1 MKTKETLFLLLCFIL
16 STEAFSQKGPE
27 WLKDAVIYHIYPS
40 SFQDSDGNGIGDLK
54 GIHSRLDYIRSI
66 GVNTIWLSPIFSSEF
81 KDGGYDITDF
91 YRIDPRFG
99 QNETLTALIQTAHS
113 KGIRVCLDLVA
124 GHTSDKHPW
133 FYSPSRLIPTCNIV
147 ITTFGQPTKTK
158 TQKYVDAPDAARNGY
173 YMKNFFDCQPALN
186 YGFAQPDPN
195 HPWEQSVNAPGPQAV
210 RRELKISLLSGWTKE

>member
-91 YRIDPRFG
+91 LPY
-99 QNETLTALIQTAHS
+99 
-113 KGIRVCLDLVA
+113 
-124 GHTSDKHPW
+124 
-133 FYSPSRLIPTCNIV
+133 
-147 ITTFGQPTKTK
+147 
-158 TQKYVDAPDAARNGY
+158 
-173 YMKNFFDCQPALN
+173 
-186 YGFAQPDPN
+186 
-195 HPWEQSVNAPGPQAV
+195 
-210 RRELKISLLSGWTKE
+210 

>member
-124 GHTSDKHPW
+124 GHTSISIHG

-147 ITTFGQPTKTK
+147 ITTFGQPTK
-158 TQKYVDAPDAARNGY
+158 N
-173 YMKNFFDCQPALN
+173 KNPK
-186 YGFAQPDPN
+186 
-195 HPWEQSVNAPGPQAV
+195 S
-210 RRELKISLLSGWTKE
+210 T

>member
-99 QNETLTALIQTAHS
+99 QNETDIN
-113 KGIRVCLDLVA
+113 
-124 GHTSDKHPW
+124 
-133 FYSPSRLIPTCNIV
+133 YYNI
-147 ITTFGQPTKTK
+147 
-158 TQKYVDAPDAARNGY
+158 
-173 YMKNFFDCQPALN
+173 
-186 YGFAQPDPN
+186 
-195 HPWEQSVNAPGPQAV
+195 
-210 RRELKISLLSGWTKE
+210 

>member
-54 GIHSRLDYIRSI
+54 GIHSRLDYIRSV

-99 QNETLTALIQTAHS
+99 QNETLTALI
-113 KGIRVCLDLVA
+113 
-124 GHTSDKHPW
+124 
-133 FYSPSRLIPTCNIV
+133 
-147 ITTFGQPTKTK
+147 
-158 TQKYVDAPDAARNGY
+158 
-173 YMKNFFDCQPALN
+173 
-186 YGFAQPDPN
+186 
-195 HPWEQSVNAPGPQAV
+195 
-210 RRELKISLLSGWTKE
+210 

>member
-133 FYSPSRLIPTCNIV
+133 FLQSKQTDTNLQHSDYYIW
-147 ITTFGQPTKTK
+147 TTDKKQKPK
-158 TQKYVDAPDAARNGY
+158 KYVDAPDAARNGY
-173 YMKNFFDCQPALN
+173 YMKT
-186 YGFAQPDPN
+186 
-195 HPWEQSVNAPGPQAV
+195 
-210 RRELKISLLSGWTKE
+210 SLTANLH